1 VNPPDEFDTSEVPR
15 VVRRRRPAEP
25 EQPPASE
32 QPAAEREVAPAGAR
46 RTRPA
51 AAAER
56 PGDVGGTRT
65 RPTRTSPG
73 RPATTATT
81 VRERPEPPVAAPA
94 EDDEEYVVLPPR
106 TRGGARLLAIG
117 GLFVLVVGIL
127 VGALLI
133 WASRQVNPPGEPG
146 EAIAE
151 LEIPTGSSVDSIGTL
166 LAEQGVISSARLF
179 RYYVGWKDAGP
190 WEAGTYIDFRRSS
203 SFDEAIEV
211 LDGGPVPEAAAV
223 VRIVEG
229 RRLEDAL
236 VEIDEQLEQVTID
249 ELRQALES
257 GEVVSRYKPAEA
269 TSWEGFLFPDTY
281 QFDADATAVDV
292 LQAMATKMDTVLD
305 ELDYD
310 KAETLRG
317 RTAYDLVT
325 IASLI
330 EKETGAPEEERG
342 MIARA
347 ISNRLDSGETL
358 GIDAAVLY
366 GLGRASGGLT
376 QADLDQDTPYNTR
389 INTGLPPTP
398 IALPGRAS
406 LAAAMSPAEG
416 TWRYYVLVSND
427 PPTHFFTDDYDE
439 FLDAK
444 ADAQERGVF

>member
-1 VNPPDEFDTSEVPR
+1 MNPPDEFDTSEVPR
-15 VVRRRRPAEP
+15 VVRRRRPPQP
-25 EQPPASE
+25 EQE
-32 QPAAEREVAPAGAR
+32 RAAEGP
-46 RTRPA
+46 PP
-51 AAAER
+51 AER
-56 PGDVGGTRT
+56 PGDVGGTRPRPSRAT
-65 RPTRTSPG
+65 RAGSNG
-73 RPATTATT
+73 TA
-81 VRERPEPPVAAPA
+81 AAPGPV
-94 EDDEEYVVLPPR
+94 DHDEYVVLPPPA
-106 TRGGARLLAIG
+106 RGGRRLLAIG
-117 GLFVLVVGIL
+117 GMVVLVAGIL

-146 EAIAE
+146 DVIAE
-151 LEIPTGSSVDSIGTL
+151 LEIPTGSSVDSIGGL
-166 LAEQGVISSARLF
+166 LAEEGVISNARLF

-211 LDGGPVPEAAAV
+211 LDGGPVPAAASV
-223 VRIVEG
+223 VRVVEG

-236 VEIDEQLEQVTID
+236 ADIDEQLEQVSID
-249 ELRQALES
+249 QLREALAS
-257 GEVVSRYKPAEA
+257 GQIVSRYRPAEA

-281 QFDADATAVDV
+281 QFDADATAVEV

-325 IASLI
+325 IASLV

-347 ISNRLDSGETL
+347 ISNRLDAGETL
-358 GIDAAVLY
+358 GIDASVLY

-376 QADLDQDTPYNTR
+376 QSDLDQDTPYNTR
-389 INTGLPPTP
+389 VNTGLPPTP

-427 PPTHFFTDDYDE
+427 PPTHMFTDDYDE